1 MDVDD
6 DDDVTTLS
14 LKENLLFI
22 YIIVPLAHLIDFDR
36 FELSTFIK
44 KNTIDHSQHNT

>member
-1 MDVDD
+1 MERVVDVDDD

-22 YIIVPLAHLIDFDR
+22 YIIVPLAHLIYFDR

-44 KNTIDHSQHNT
+44 KKHN